1 MRHKKSTVAAV
12 LSTLWMIASAAALT
26 ALYIS
31 EKYIAFLLAAIQL
44 ALPGI
49 IDLILILGGSDIPIS
64 DTAPK
69 QPEGGKLP
77 IKILRRIL
85 YGLHVFGRSAAR
97 FFNRIRTLLAALLI
111 ISAAA
116 ASQIL
121 FWTSFGRMTSGLQ
134 ADIYP
139 ARRTGGDVRFV
150 HRT

>member
-31 EKYIAFLLAAIQL
+31 EKYIAFLLAAIEL

-69 QPEGGKLP
+69 QRQAADKDTPPHPL
-77 IKILRRIL
+77 
-85 YGLHVFGRSAAR
+85 RSARLRALGSAFLQPHTHSACGAAHHLR
-97 FFNRIRTLLAALLI
+97 SGCLADIILDLLRAYDV
-111 ISAAA
+111 
-116 ASQIL
+116 
-121 FWTSFGRMTSGLQ
+121 GLQ